1 MLNGI
6 MISQDKKR
14 AVVHFD
20 THSVTLSHDVDVT
33 VLVQEFFIEPQARLQ
48 RSLEETQWIITMPS
62 LEEDA
67 A

>member
-6 MISQDKKR
+6 MISQDKR
-14 AVVHFD
+14 SAVVHFD
-20 THSVTLSHDVDVT
+20 THSVNLSHDQDVT

-48 RSLEETQWIITMPS
+48 RSMEDTMWIITLPS
-62 LEEDA
+62 EEEA